1 MASVPNWIT
10 SAVVY
15 GSTGASVDVQ
25 PVLSYRATKTQ
36 VIVTVQGSRG
46 RVELRFR
53 LKSLREVGSGDYS
66 PRRLLPSDDPRV
78 VGASRRMKMDR
89 ARSDAHVAVVLARL
103 QDSTADLDLL
113 VTKLS
118 AIRDAATKALAA
130 LAEVD

>member
-1 MASVPNWIT
+1 
-10 SAVVY
+10 
-15 GSTGASVDVQ
+15 
-25 PVLSYRATKTQ
+25 
-36 VIVTVQGSRG
+36 
-46 RVELRFR
+46 
-53 LKSLREVGSGDYS
+53 
-66 PRRLLPSDDPRV
+66 
-78 VGASRRMKMDR
+78 MDR